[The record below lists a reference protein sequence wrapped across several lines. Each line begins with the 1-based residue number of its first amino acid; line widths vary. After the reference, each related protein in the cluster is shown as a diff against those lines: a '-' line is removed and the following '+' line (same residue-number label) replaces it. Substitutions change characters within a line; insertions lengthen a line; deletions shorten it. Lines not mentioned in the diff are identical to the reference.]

1 MSYTDIPEDQSR
13 IEKKYIYLKQNKI
26 KKRKS
31 ENLVRL
37 GCPTCVSKKKK
48 CIFQNAKK
56 YRNIFTVCPESSKGS
71 KSNYEAENGFFS
83 ILIFGHLKLQIW

>member
-37 GCPTCVSKKKK
+37 GCPTCVSKKKNVFFRTQK
-48 CIFQNAKK
+48 SIEIFLQCVPKVPK
-56 YRNIFTVCPESSKGS
+56 VQSQIMKPKMV
-71 KSNYEAENGFFS
+71 FFQ
-83 ILIFGHLKLQIW
+83 F